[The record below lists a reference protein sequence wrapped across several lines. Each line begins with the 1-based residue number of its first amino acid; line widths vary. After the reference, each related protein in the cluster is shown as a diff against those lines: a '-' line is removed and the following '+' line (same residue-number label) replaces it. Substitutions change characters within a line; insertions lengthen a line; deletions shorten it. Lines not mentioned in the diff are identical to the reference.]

1 MVGKLKTLHLHNS
14 ESNSVDSQKL
24 ELSSFFH
31 SVSSPIVL
39 FQVQS
44 ESGDLYDQNS
54 LGTNFFNVVIS
65 FGY

>member
-24 ELSSFFH
+24 ELPSFFH
-31 SVSSPIVL
+31 SFSSPIVL

-44 ESGDLYDQNS
+44 ESRDLYDQNS
-54 LGTNFFNVVIS
+54 LGTNFF
-65 FGY
+65 